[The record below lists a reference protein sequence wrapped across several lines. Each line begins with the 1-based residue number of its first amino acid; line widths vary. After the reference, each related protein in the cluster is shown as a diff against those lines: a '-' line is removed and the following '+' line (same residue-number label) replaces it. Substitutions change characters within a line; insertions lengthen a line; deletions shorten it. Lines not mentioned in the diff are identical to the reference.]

1 MSQSIPAQTLSVKS
15 TGAITKRR
23 FVTAAG
29 AQAGA
34 AANTLGVSRYS
45 VVAGEEVP
53 VDNLGTTEVEA
64 GGAIAAGAA
73 IQTDA
78 NGKAILKAA
87 GPTVARS
94 LEAAAADGDIIE
106 VVLIPN

>member
-1 MSQSIPAQTLSVKS
+1 MAQSIPAQTLPLKS
-15 TGAITKRR
+15 TGAIARRR

-34 AANTLGVSRYS
+34 KSNTLGVSRYP
-45 VVAGEEVP
+45 VGADEEVP

-64 GGAIAAGAA
+64 GGAIAAGGA
-73 IQTDA
+73 IETDA
-78 NGKAILKAA
+78 DGKAVAHTD
-87 GPTVARS
+87 GPVVARA

-106 VVLIPN
+106 AVLIPN

>member
-1 MSQSIPAQTLSVKS
+1 MAQSIPAQTLSVVAS
-15 TGAITKRR
+15 GAVTKRR
-23 FVTAAG
+23 FITALG

-34 AANTLGVSRYS
+34 DANTLGVSRYD
-45 VVAGEEVP
+45 AADGEDLA

-64 GGAIAAGAA
+64 GGAVAAGAL
-73 IQTDA
+73 IETDA
-78 NGKAILKAA
+78 NGKAVTNVD
-87 GPTVARS
+87 GPGVARA